1 MSWSSNRPLE
11 TLEKCSILFK
21 VKSKIPDFERG
32 KARIL
37 TTPTIHRGRHPYP
50 EGFRGLEF
58 EPDAA
63 CPAIAIGGGGRLG
76 KRGRFSKVLTRSW
89 KEETS
94 LYPMIGKVIKG
105 IFGSKNER
113 ELKRMAPLVD
123 AINQL
128 EPDYQALT
136 DEDLQAKTQEFKER
150 HAKGETLDELLPEAF
165 AAVREAS
172 VRVLGMRHFDVQL
185 IGGIVLHE
193 GKIAEMKT
201 GEGKTLAATLPLY
214 LNALTER
221 GAHLVTVNDYL
232 AKRDAEW
239 MGGIYNFLGL
249 SVGVIVHGI
258 SDEERKKS
266 YRCDITYGTNN
277 EFGFDYLRDNMKFSL
292 EDYVQRDFHYAI
304 VDEVDSI
311 LIDESRTPLI
321 ISGPVEHSENKI
333 YTEVKPLVIN
343 LKRHQGTV
351 IRSILKDVRIRLQD
365 EDYGDRTIEMLL
377 QVKRGDPKNPVYLD
391 IIAKNQSFK
400 KEIDRTESIL
410 RSQKVLSELDQD
422 LYCIIDERDNSVELT
437 EKGIKLVSTAG
448 LGDFVLPD
456 LDDESHNVR
465 TDQSLSEDQKAER
478 LRDVEDRYMRS
489 SELLHTTQQLIKAYW
504 LFEKDVHY
512 VVKDGQVVIVDEFTG
527 RMMPGRRWSDGLH
540 QAVEAKEGVGV
551 AGENQTLATVTFQNY
566 FRMYEKLAGM
576 TGTADT
582 EAAEFESTYKLDVV
596 VIPTNKEMIRLDFPD
611 AIYKTEREKFK
622 AVIEEIKEL
631 YEKGQPVLVGT
642 ISVEK
647 SEMLSK
653 MLKRAAIPHSVL
665 NAKHHEKEA
674 EIIAKAGQAKTVTIS
689 TNMAGRGTDI
699 VLGEGVT
706 ALDGLHILGT
716 ERHESRRI
724 DNQLRGRS
732 GRQGDPGTSR
742 FYLSLEDDL
751 LRIFSSDRIASIMD
765 RLGMEEGQPIEHN
778 LISKAIENAQR
789 KVESHHFDIRKH
801 LLEYDDVMNKHRE
814 IVYSLRKDL
823 LTDDGAQDVI
833 RSMADDKLQMLV
845 ETFADPKGYPEDW
858 DIQGLREQVARL
870 FGFLAKIGPEDLGQE
885 KFDHLKT
892 EDLIDLI
899 NEQVQ
904 KSFEKREIRFG
915 KEEVRALEK
924 IIVLQI
930 IDNQWVA
937 HLQDMEHMKEG
948 IGLRGYGQL
957 DPLREYQKE
966 GFALFEELMDRIRE
980 ETLSTLSRIQITRKR
995 PEEEMPR
1002 RQKRAMHLSHGD
1014 DGGKP
1019 VTVKREGQ
1027 KIGRNAPCPCGSG
1040 KKYKKCCGAPK

>member
-1 MSWSSNRPLE
+1 
-11 TLEKCSILFK
+11 
-21 VKSKIPDFERG
+21 
-32 KARIL
+32 
-37 TTPTIHRGRHPYP
+37 
-50 EGFRGLEF
+50 
-58 EPDAA
+58 
-63 CPAIAIGGGGRLG
+63 
-76 KRGRFSKVLTRSW
+76 
-89 KEETS
+89 
-94 LYPMIGKVIKG
+94 MIGKFLKG
-105 IFGSKNER
+105 VFGSKNER
-113 ELKRMAPLVD
+113 ELKRMAPIVD

-128 EPDYQALT
+128 EPQYQALS
-136 DEDLQAKTQEFKER
+136 DADLQAKTLEFKER
-150 HAKGETLDELLPEAF
+150 YAKGETLDDLLPEAF

-172 VRVLGMRHFDVQL
+172 VRVLGMRHFDVQI

-249 SVGVIVHGI
+249 SVGVIVHGMN
-258 SDEERKKS
+258 DEERKKN
-266 YRCDITYGTNN
+266 YGCDITYGTNN
-277 EFGFDYLRDNMKFSL
+277 EFGFDYLRDNMKFAI

-343 LKRHQGTV
+343 LKKNQATI
-351 IRSILKDVRIRLQD
+351 IRSILKDIRSRIQND
-365 EDYGDRTIEMLL
+365 DYGDKTIEMLL

-400 KEIDRTESIL
+400 KEIDRTESML
-410 RSQKVLSELDQD
+410 RAQKVLSDLDQD
-422 LYCIIDERDNSVELT
+422 LYCVIDERNNSVELS
-437 EKGIKLVSTAG
+437 EKGIELLSRAG
-448 LGDFVLPD
+448 LGDFVLID
-456 LDDESHNVR
+456 LDDESHNIRV
-465 TDQSLSEDQKAER
+465 DESLSEAEKAEQ
-478 LRDVEDRYMRS
+478 LKDLEDRYMRS
-489 SELLHTTQQLIKAYW
+489 SDLLHTTHQLIKAYW

-551 AGENQTLATVTFQNY
+551 AGENQTLATVTFQNF

-582 EAAEFESTYKLDVV
+582 EAAEFASTYKLDVTV
-596 VIPTNKEMIRLDFPD
+596 VPTNKEMIRKDFPD

-622 AVIEEIKEL
+622 AVVEAISDL

-653 MLKRAAIPHSVL
+653 MLKRTGIPHSVL

-674 EIIAKAGQAKTVTIS
+674 EIIAQAGQSKTVTIS

-699 VLGEGVT
+699 ILGEGVT
-706 ALDGLHILGT
+706 ALGGLHILGT

-751 LRIFSSDRIASIMD
+751 LRIFATERIASIMN
-765 RLGMEEGQPIEHN
+765 RGMEEGQPIEHN
-778 LISKAIENAQR
+778 LISRAIENAQK
-789 KVESHHFDIRKH
+789 KVEAHHFDIRKH

-823 LTDDGAQDVI
+823 LTGDGVQEVI
-833 RSMADDKLQMLV
+833 QSMADEKAQMLV
-845 ETFADPKGYPEDW
+845 DTFINPKDPPEDW
-858 DIQGLREQVARL
+858 DLQSLRENIARL
-870 FGFLAKIGPEDLGQE
+870 FGFLPQIGPEDLGEE
-885 KFDHLKT
+885 KFDQLKT
-892 EDLIDLI
+892 EDLILLL

-904 KSFEKREIRFG
+904 ESFEARERRFG
-915 KEEVRALEK
+915 KEELRSLEK
-924 IIVLQI
+924 IIILQI

-937 HLQDMEHMKEG
+937 HLQDMQSMKEG

-966 GFALFEELMDRIRE
+966 GFSLFEELMDRIRE
-980 ETLSTLSRIQITRKR
+980 ETLSTLSRIQLVRKR
-995 PEEEMPR
+995 PEEEMPQR
-1002 RQKRAMHLSHGD
+1002 KKRAMQLSHGD
-1014 DGGKP
+1014 DVSRP
-1019 VTVKREGQ
+1019 TTFKREGQ

-1040 KKYKKCCGAPK
+1040 KKYKKCCGAAK